1 MKSRGIKMAK
11 SYDFKKI
18 EKKWQNYWYNNSVFE
33 VHEDLSKP
41 KFYGLIEFPYPSGS
55 GLHVGHVR
63 AFSSIEV
70 VSRKKRL
77 EGFNVLFP
85 IGYDAFG
92 LPTENYAIK
101 TKQHPR
107 LVTDKNI
114 ANFTKQ
120 LKSLGFSFCWD
131 RVVDTTQPDYY
142 KWTQWIFLQLF
153 KKNLAYKSTTLVN
166 FCPSCNVVL
175 ANEESQQG
183 VCDRC
188 GTTVV
193 QKEKDVWF
201 LKIRDYAEKLLDG
214 LNDVDFPERIKVEQ
228 QNWIGKSTGAI
239 VTFPIEIGKEKL
251 HVDVYTTRPD
261 TIYGA
266 TFLVLAPEHP
276 ILKENIQ
283 NIQNF
288 EEITD
293 YQESALSKKEFDRI
307 QMNKEKTG
315 ILVEGMK
322 AINPITNQAIPV
334 FTADYVMMD
343 YGTGAIMGVPAHDQR
358 DWDFAKKFGLPII
371 EVIKGN
377 VDVQAEP
384 YCAKDGVGVLVNSPL
399 INGLNVPDA
408 IKKIILEMQSLK
420 VGYPKVDYKMKDW
433 AFNRQRYWGEPIP
446 IINCPKCGQVPMD
459 EKDLPLE
466 LPHLEDF
473 SPSDDALSPLAK
485 CTEWVNTICPKCGG
499 KATRETDTM
508 PQWAGSSWYFL
519 RYMSPK
525 ENNYVVNPNAYKYWG
540 QVDWYNGGMEH
551 VTRHLIYSRFW
562 NHFLYDIGVVTH
574 KEPYRRRSMQGL
586 ILGADG
592 EKMSKSLG
600 NVVNPDDVIKEFGTD
615 VLRTF
620 ILFIGDYEK
629 PAPWS
634 PDGIK
639 GSDRFIKRL
648 WNLQDYLVDSCDTSD
663 VNLDAVIKKVSDDIE
678 ACKFN
683 TAIAAVMEA
692 VNGFYSRG
700 KITISEYI
708 TVCKLI
714 YPIAPHI
721 TSEIYHILTGEY
733 IEKSDWPKFDPKK
746 LIEDCIE
753 IPVQILGK
761 VRGKV
766 TVEVNATEEE
776 VINQVKELGLL
787 DNKTIVKVIYVKN
800 RIVNFIV
807 K

>member
-1 MKSRGIKMAK
+1 MAK
-11 SYDFKKI
+11 SYDSKKI
-18 EKKWQNYWYNNSVFE
+18 EKKWQNYWYDNHVFD
-33 VHEDLSKP
+33 VKEDPSKP
-41 KFYGLIEFPYPSGS
+41 KFYGLVEFPYPSGA

-63 AFSSIEV
+63 AFSSLEI

-77 EGFNVLFP
+77 EGYNVLFP
-85 IGYDAFG
+85 MGYDAFG
-92 LPTENYAIK
+92 LPTENYAIQTK
-101 TKQHPR
+101 THPR
-107 LVTDKNI
+107 IVTDRNI
-114 ANFTKQ
+114 KHFTEQ
-120 LKSLGFSFCWD
+120 LKSLGFSFSWD
-131 RVVDTTQPDYY
+131 RVVDTTDPNYY

-153 KKNLAYKSTTLVN
+153 KKGLAYKSTTLVN

-188 GTTVV
+188 GTSVV

-201 LKIRDYAEKLLDG
+201 LKIRDYAERLLDG
-214 LNDVDFPERIKVEQ
+214 LNHVNFPERIKVEQ

-239 VTFPIEIGKEKL
+239 VTFPLEIEDKKL
-251 HVDVYTTRPD
+251 SVDVFTTRPD

-266 TFLVLAPEHP
+266 TFMVLAPEHP
-276 ILKENIQ
+276 IIKDNIEAF
-283 NIQNF
+283 NNS
-288 EEITD
+288 EEIIK
-293 YQESALSKKEFDRI
+293 YQESALSKKEFDRV
-307 QMNKEKTG
+307 QVNKDKTG
-315 ILVEGMK
+315 ILVEGLM
-322 AINPITNQAIPV
+322 AINPITKKTIPV

-358 DWDFAKKFGLPII
+358 DWDFAKKFNIPII

-377 VDVQAEP
+377 VDVNKEP
-384 YCAKDGVGVLVNSPL
+384 YCAKEGEGILVNSPL
-399 INGLNVPDA
+399 INGLTVPKA
-408 IKKIILEMQSLK
+408 IEKIINEMQKLK

-466 LPHLEDF
+466 LPYLEDF
-473 SPSDDALSPLAK
+473 SPSDEALSPLAK
-485 CTEWVNTICPKCGG
+485 CTDWVNTTCPKCGG

-519 RYMSPK
+519 RYQSPNDDK
-525 ENNYVVNPNAYKYWG
+525 HVVDPEAYKYWG

-562 NHFLYDIGVVTH
+562 NQFLYDIGVVTNE
-574 KEPYRRRSMQGL
+574 EPYLRRSMQGL

-600 NVVNPDDVIKEFGTD
+600 NVVNPDDVINEFGAD

-634 PDGIK
+634 EDGIK

-648 WNLQDYLVDSCDTSD
+648 WNLQDYLVDDCDTSD
-663 VNLDAVIKKVSDDIE
+663 VNLDVVIKKVSDDIE
-678 ACKFN
+678 SCKFN
-683 TAIAAVMEA
+683 TAIAAIMET
-692 VNGFYSRG
+692 VNAFYSRG
-700 KITISEYI
+700 KVTKDEYL
-708 TVCKLI
+708 TVCKLV

-721 TSEIYHILTGEY
+721 TSEIYNILTGEY
-733 IEKSDWPKFDPKK
+733 IEQSSWPKFDPKN
-746 LIEDCIE
+746 LIEDSIE

-766 TVEVNATEEE
+766 NIKTDSTEEE
-776 VINQVKELGLL
+776 VVEKVKELGLL
-787 DNKTIVKVIYVKN
+787 DGKKIIKIIYVKN
-800 RIVNFIV
+800 RIINFIA